1 MAFQSH
7 NKFFLF
13 FMIFSWEDE
22 QNTLQNSLDNHESI
36 KLKWHSWL
44 GMEIIEK
51 YFSLCKQYGEGLWV
65 KKN

>member
-1 MAFQSH
+1 
-7 NKFFLF
+7 
-13 FMIFSWEDE
+13 MIFSWEDE

-51 YFSLCKQYGEGLWV
+51 YFSLCKHYGEGLWV
-65 KKN
+65 KKS

>member
-36 KLKWHSWL
+36 KLK
-44 GMEIIEK
+44 
-51 YFSLCKQYGEGLWV
+51 
-65 KKN
+65 